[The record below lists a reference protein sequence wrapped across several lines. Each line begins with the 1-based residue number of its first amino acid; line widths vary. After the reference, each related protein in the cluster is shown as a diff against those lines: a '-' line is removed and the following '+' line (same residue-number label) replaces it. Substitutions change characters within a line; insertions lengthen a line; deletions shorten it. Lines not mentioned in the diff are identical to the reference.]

1 MRKRRISQTPSR
13 VPRARPGLQA
23 PVSLVRTPLLI
34 LAFAQ
39 LASWLGLQM
48 ASTLGGPVLVGMT
61 HAVPLAGFPLGIVF
75 LVSAASAA
83 IANRARRQLG
93 GAGLLAAGAT
103 SAALGTAIAA
113 ASSQIQS
120 PTVLLAG
127 IALEG
132 FGLGWCWLT
141 RYDAAALLGTG
152 RAKLALGLVVGA
164 AALGAV
170 SGPLTIPVLR
180 QLSAAMGLR
189 GATLPWALAAV
200 LFALVAALAPL
211 AYPRAHP
218 ATPAA
223 RRRPRPAP
231 RVMPT
236 APAPRPL
243 QDAALRR
250 SIVVFGLIVGAMTA
264 VMGIA
269 PAVWSQGQVPGLA
282 LALVMSA
289 HFFGMFGL
297 APLLVRWMEPPRTA
311 QALLLACVLTA
322 VSVLALIPAQT
333 PVTRGAG
340 MFGVGLGWSLA
351 YLALSVRLAAVPQPR
366 ERQALQARTDLVGQL
381 LGGIFPLAGGLV
393 LILASFPWL
402 LGILAAI
409 CVSALLALTGRRE
422 WRILDMPSR

>member
-1 MRKRRISQTPSR
+1 MRKRWISPTSSPA
-13 VPRARPGLQA
+13 PDARSGPPAPGR
-23 PVSLVRTPLLI
+23 LVRVPLLI
-34 LAFAQ
+34 IAFAQ

-83 IANRARRQLG
+83 IANRARQRLG
-93 GAGLLAAGAT
+93 GAGLLAAGAAV
-103 SAALGTAIAA
+103 AALGTAIAA

-120 PTVLLAG
+120 PAVLLVG

-141 RYDAAALLGTG
+141 RYDAAMLLGTG

-180 QLSAAMGLR
+180 QLSVAMGLR
-189 GATLPWALAAV
+189 GATLPWVLAAV

-211 AYPRAHP
+211 AHPRTRP
-218 ATPAA
+218 A
-223 RRRPRPAP
+223 RPDPRPHPAP
-231 RVMPT
+231 RVVPV
-236 APAPRPL
+236 APRRS

-250 SIVVFGLIVGAMTA
+250 SILAFGVIVGAMTA

-269 PAVWSQGQVPGLA
+269 PAVWSRGQVPGLA
-282 LALVMSA
+282 LAAVMSA

-311 QALLLACVLTA
+311 QTLLLACVLTA

-333 PVTRGAG
+333 PIMRGAG

-351 YLALSVRLAAVPQPR
+351 YLALSVRLAAIPQPR

-393 LILASFPWL
+393 LILASFSWL
-402 LGILAAI
+402 LGLLAAI
-409 CVSALLALTGRRE
+409 CASALLALTSRRE
-422 WRILDMPSR
+422 WRLLDRVAR